1 MLELLFFFRL
11 SSSSSIWN
19 DGILASGSQSL
30 RLGENDGIKGMKSRK
45 RPGCQMMLNQ
55 HLRLLFL
62 VGSIFLGILPAG
74 CERTASDYGNEELLR
89 VGDRVLTVHD
99 FKEAFEISKTA
110 YAHNIRQHTDDL
122 RDAQMRLL
130 NQLTV
135 EMLILERGEEL
146 GISIT
151 EDELEQAVSEIK
163 SDYPEGEF
171 EKTLIEFAVSYDAW
185 MGRLKTRL
193 TMDKVVEVELKNRI
207 SITPED
213 ISEYYKKNY
222 QGKEN
227 ESESAPSS
235 EDINETI
242 VKQLRR
248 AKAEQA
254 YKTWIEELKTKY
266 TIDIN
271 SEQWDRITAPPNKN
285 ENEAGTGESKN
296 E

>member
-1 MLELLFFFRL
+1 
-11 SSSSSIWN
+11 
-19 DGILASGSQSL
+19 
-30 RLGENDGIKGMKSRK
+30 MKSRK

-62 VGSIFLGILPAG
+62 IGSIFLGILPAG

-151 EDELEQAVSEIK
+151 EDEQYWASSIRSRPATSFIIFVCAL
-163 SDYPEGEF
+163 PP
-171 EKTLIEFAVSYDAW
+171 
-185 MGRLKTRL
+185 TRL
-193 TMDKVVEVELKNRI
+193 T
-207 SITPED
+207 
-213 ISEYYKKNY
+213 
-222 QGKEN
+222 
-227 ESESAPSS
+227 
-235 EDINETI
+235 
-242 VKQLRR
+242 
-248 AKAEQA
+248 
-254 YKTWIEELKTKY
+254 
-266 TIDIN
+266 
-271 SEQWDRITAPPNKN
+271 DRPTL
-285 ENEAGTGESKN
+285 
-296 E
+296 